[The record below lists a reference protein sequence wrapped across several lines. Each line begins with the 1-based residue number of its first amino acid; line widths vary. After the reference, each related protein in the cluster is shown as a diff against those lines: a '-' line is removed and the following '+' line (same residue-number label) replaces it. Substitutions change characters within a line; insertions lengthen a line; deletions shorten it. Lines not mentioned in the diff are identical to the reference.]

1 MVKHPFTMPGQVAVM
16 SISGIRSAVQTI
28 IQRAGAATGVDPG
41 YLMKTAQRESSFN
54 PTARASTSSATGLFQ
69 FTEQTWLATVKQFG
83 DRHGYSAYAAQIRQ
97 NSEGRYVV
105 SGGSRQAVLDLRMD
119 PTAASVMA
127 GEFTQQ
133 NAAYL
138 KGRIGREPT
147 QGELYMAHF
156 MGPAGSARLID
167 ALESQPMAPAANIFP
182 DAARANPT
190 IFYRG
195 GRAATVQEVYANLV
209 RTGAVPPPLP
219 APEPVG
225 FIQFAGNSRSQE
237 VKREQEVL
245 MALILGGGRGDENST
260 PGSRL
265 GGSLFST
272 EMLRVLADASSG
284 RDSATARRGEDPLL
298 G

>member
-167 ALESQPMAPAANIFP
+167 ALETQPMAPAANIFP

>member
-1 MVKHPFTMPGQVAVM
+1 M

-28 IQRAGAATGVDPG
+28 IQRAGAATGVDAG

-83 DRHGYSAYAAQIRQ
+83 DRHGYSAYSDQIRQ

-105 SGGSRQAVLDLRMD
+105 SGGSRQA
-119 PTAASVMA
+119 A
-127 GEFTQQ
+127 
-133 NAAYL
+133 
-138 KGRIGREPT
+138 

-167 ALESQPMAPAANIFP
+167 ALENQPMAPAANIFP

-209 RTGAVPPPLP
+209 RTGAAPPPMP

-245 MALILGGGRGDENST
+245 MALILGGGRGDENAT

-284 RDSATARRGEDPLL
+284 RDSATARRGEEPLL

>member
-1 MVKHPFTMPGQVAVM
+1 
-16 SISGIRSAVQTI
+16 
-28 IQRAGAATGVDPG
+28 DPG

-97 NSEGRYVV
+97 NSDGRYVV

>member
-1 MVKHPFTMPGQVAVM
+1 M

-97 NSEGRYVV
+97 NSDGRYVV

>member
-1 MVKHPFTMPGQVAVM
+1 MVKHPFTIPGQVAVM

>member
-1 MVKHPFTMPGQVAVM
+1 M

-167 ALESQPMAPAANIFP
+167 ALETQPMAPAANIFP

-245 MALILGGGRGDENST
+245 MALILGSGRGDENST

>member
-1 MVKHPFTMPGQVAVM
+1 M

-41 YLMKTAQRESSFN
+41 YLIKTAQRESSFN

>member
-1 MVKHPFTMPGQVAVM
+1 M

>member
-1 MVKHPFTMPGQVAVM
+1 M

-28 IQRAGAATGVDPG
+28 IQRAGAATGVDAG

-83 DRHGYSAYAAQIRQ
+83 DRHGYSAYSDQIRQ

-105 SGGSRQAVLDLRMD
+105 SGGSRQAVLDLRLD

-167 ALESQPMAPAANIFP
+167 ALENQPMAPAANIFP

-209 RTGAVPPPLP
+209 RTGAAPPPMP

-284 RDSATARRGEDPLL
+284 RDSATARRGDEPLL

>member
-1 MVKHPFTMPGQVAVM
+1 M

-28 IQRAGAATGVDPG
+28 IQRASAATGVDAG

-54 PTARASTSSATGLFQ
+54 PSARASTSSATGLFQ

-83 DRHGYSAYAAQIRQ
+83 DRHGYAVYADQIRQ

-105 SGGSRQAVLDLRMD
+105 SGGSRQAVLDLRLD

-127 GEFTQQ
+127 GELTLQ

-156 MGPAGSARLID
+156 MGPSGSAKLID

-209 RTGAVPPPLP
+209 RTGVVPPPP
-219 APEPVG
+219 PEPVG
-225 FIQFAGNSRSQE
+225 FIQFAGNDRSQDL
-237 VKREQEVL
+237 KREQEVL
-245 MALILGGGRGDENST
+245 MAFILGGDRGGDNPS
-260 PGSRL
+260 PGARL

-272 EMLRVLADASSG
+272 EMLRILAEASSG
-284 RDSATARRGEDPLL
+284 RDSGAARRGDEPIL

>member
-1 MVKHPFTMPGQVAVM
+1 MPGQVAVM

>member
-1 MVKHPFTMPGQVAVM
+1 M

-298 G
+298 SARPARQAAAPLA